1 MNNGAKKYYHG
12 HLLKKQQGNILVM
25 FTIGLFS
32 FIAMMALALDGGHLL
47 LNKTRL
53 QNFADSSALHAA
65 VVLDL
70 GGSHRQAKKAVIE
83 MLSKN
88 IAHADNFE
96 IKDGLN
102 LSSLNY
108 DAIDLNGQVRVDFSM
123 RADPFVSSAD
133 EDAHYVK
140 VEFVDVNLNN
150 FFADL
155 LSFTKRVSAV
165 ALAGPSTAIEE
176 CPIDL
181 VPMLVCEDPVAR
193 SAHPDH
199 INSDGSGYAFGL
211 PLKELMAM
219 KSGSASASEPAIG
232 PGNFQ
237 LIRLGTNTGAADIR
251 EAMAGSPFTNAA
263 NCAATLGVGAEVATE
278 PGNTVGP
285 SAQGINTRLG
295 DYAGPM
301 NKDKALY
308 PADWN
313 TCQGEDRVEVYTK
326 KEAED
331 ATTAAAAK
339 AAIAAAAAEAAGES
353 AEQVAEAGMYTVSQ
367 AGDINPTTI
376 GNAYRHDQY
385 ISDSLSC
392 SDVLNGESGGDVV
405 TLSDNVPTSGFER
418 RMLKLVIGDCTG
430 KNNGAT
436 DIPVVGLG
444 CFFLTQT
451 MGGGSD
457 DFIVGEFLGD
467 CSSVGKPS
475 GVADDTPGP
484 YTIVLYHVPGS
495 KDS

>member
-1 MNNGAKKYYHG
+1 MFMNNFAKKYYHG
-12 HLLKKQQGNILVM
+12 QLLKKQQGNILVM
-25 FTIGLFS
+25 FTIGLFA

-53 QNFADSSALHAA
+53 QNFADSSALHSA

-70 GGSHRQAKKAVIE
+70 GGSHRQAREAVIE
-83 MLSKN
+83 ILSKN
-88 IAHADNFE
+88 LDHGDNFE

-123 RADPFVSSAD
+123 RADPFISSNNA
-133 EDAHYVK
+133 DAHYVK

-155 LSFTKRVSAV
+155 LSFNKRVSAV

-176 CPIDL
+176 CPVDL
-181 VPMLVCEDPVAR
+181 VPMLVCEDPSNVGA
-193 SAHPDH
+193 ADTV
-199 INSDGSGYAFGL
+199 FGL
-211 PLKELMAM
+211 PIEELMAM
-219 KSGSASASEPAIG
+219 KSGSASASDPAIG

-237 LIRLGTNTGAADIR
+237 LIRLGDNSGGADIR
-251 EAMAGSPFTNAA
+251 TAMAGSPFTNAA
-263 NCAATLGVGAEVATE
+263 NCAATLAVGDEVPTE

-285 SAQGINTRLG
+285 AAQGINTRLG
-295 DYAGPM
+295 EYAGPM
-301 NKDKALY
+301 NTDKDLY

-313 TCQGEDRVEVYTK
+313 TCQGKNRVEVYK
-326 KEAED
+326 KQNAPSPD
-331 ATTAAAAK
+331 LV
-339 AAIAAAAAEAAGES
+339 GE
-353 AEQVAEAGMYTVSQ
+353 
-367 AGDINPTTI
+367 INPTTV
-376 GNAYRHDQY
+376 GNAYRYNQY
-385 ISDSLSC
+385 ISDSVSC
-392 SDVLNGESGGDVV
+392 SNTANGSVAAGQVV
-405 TLSDNVPTSGFER
+405 TVSDNVSTSGFER

-451 MGGGSD
+451 MGGGND
-457 DFIVGEFLGD
+457 DFIIGEFTGD